1 MAWCI
6 ECRLVGRVHSSTE
19 REKNLKIT
27 KMDRELLHNKSS
39 FFRYNPEHFY
49 KQEKTKTCK
58 EKIIEKFLFLRSK
71 FLSYSEL

>member
-1 MAWCI
+1 
-6 ECRLVGRVHSSTE
+6 
-19 REKNLKIT
+19 
-27 KMDRELLHNKSS
+27 MDRELLHNKSS